1 MPDLTFIIP
10 VAPYHRDRV
19 QTAIASVHAQT
30 LPCEVV
36 VIEDTDAKG
45 AGYIRNQALR
55 RVQTEFCSFLDADDT
70 IEPHFAEM
78 TLALWKPGRY
88 VYTDWTAAGKR
99 FNAPDPCVVW
109 TRKTFHLVNSVIP
122 VEDVLKIGGFD
133 PDMPAA
139 EDTDF
144 GLRLRLAGM
153 CGIRVKEPL
162 VNYSAGG
169 LRSLKYIN
177 DSVLDNT
184 IQAYLT
190 KRYGGYK
197 LMGCCGNDDITPPVP
212 GNQQQP
218 GDMLAVPTW
227 TGNRPMYGAATNRFY
242 GNRVGGNKP
251 LWIAP
256 DDYEAMTGLFK
267 RPEQHV
273 PAAQIVLQPGYR
285 DWQSAG
291 DTAFGIRQPPAPA
304 VNAPPEYQ
312 VQTVQNTRNLTDKL
326 RLAQR
331 KTGE

>member
-19 QTAIASVHAQT
+19 QTAVASVHAQT

-36 VIEDTDAKG
+36 VIEDTDGRG
-45 AGYIRNQALR
+45 AGWARNQGLR
-55 RVQTEFCSFLDADDT
+55 QVHSDFVTFLDADDT
-70 IEPHFAEM
+70 ISPHFAEM
-78 TLALWKPGRY
+78 TLALWKPGKY
-88 VYTDWTAAGKR
+88 VYTDWTSNGTAHE
-99 FNAPDPCVVW
+99 APDPCIVW
-109 TRKTFHLVNSVIP
+109 TRKTYHLVNSVLP
-122 VEDVLKIGGFD
+122 MEAVHQIGGFD

-144 GLRLRLAGM
+144 GLRLRLAGY
-153 CGIRVKEPL
+153 CGIRVKTPL

-177 DSVLDNT
+177 DRALDNE

-197 LMGCCGNDDITPPVP
+197 LMGCCGNDDVAPPVP

-218 GDMLAVPTW
+218 GDILVMPTW
-227 TGNRPMYGAATNRFY
+227 TGNRPIYGAATNRFY

-251 LWIAP
+251 LWISP
-256 DDYEAMTGLFK
+256 DDFAASVGLFK
-267 RPEQHV
+267 LPEAHV
-273 PAAQIVLQPGYR
+273 PAAQVVMQPGYA
-285 DWQSAG
+285 DWKTAA
-291 DTAFGIRQPPAPA
+291 DRAFGSAQPAPA
-304 VNAPPEYQ
+304 VNIPADYQ

-326 RLAQR
+326 KLAQR
-331 KTGE
+331 KTE